1 MNDKIEDMA
10 EEAWGR
16 AMETMPDEVYIPIE
30 QFAESIINL
39 CIEQS
44 DSVSCRARIR
54 EIFGLKVVEE

>member
-1 MNDKIEDMA
+1 MNDKIEDLA

-16 AMETMPDEVYIPIE
+16 AMETMDDSVYIPIE
-30 QFAESIINL
+30 KFAESIINL

-54 EIFGLKVVEE
+54 EIFGLEAVAE

>member
-1 MNDKIEDMA
+1 MNDKIEDIA

-16 AMETMPDEVYIPIE
+16 AMETMGDDVYIPIE
-30 QFAESIINL
+30 AFAEAIINL

-54 EIFGLKVVEE
+54 EIFGLKVVNE

>member
-16 AMETMPDEVYIPIE
+16 EMETMSDAEYIPIE
-30 QFAESIINL
+30 AFAEAIINL

-44 DSVSCRARIR
+44 DSVSCRAKIR
-54 EIFGLKVVEE
+54 EIFGLKVVNE